1 MLGICLKRETQYG
14 QKNMPRLFCFVLF
27 SLSLL
32 IVASRQTP
40 LADEIRPSLLGNPEL
55 LKVPFFKL
63 GMQFCVHCLL
73 CRNVTSGFHQFLSI
87 SLFCFSP
94 LLVIHNV
101 RNTCVMIA
109 YNKFLC
115 QLMNHAP
122 PPPPPLV
129 FFFFFF

>member
-14 QKNMPRLFCFVLF
+14 QKKHMLRLFCFVLF

-40 LADEIRPSLLGNPEL
+40 LADEIRPSLPGNPEL
-55 LKVPFFKL
+55 LKVPLFKL

-73 CRNVTSGFHQFLSI
+73 CRNVTSGFHQFLSV
-87 SLFCFSP
+87 SLFCFPP

-109 YNKFLC
+109 YNIFLC

-122 PPPPPLV
+122 LPPPAPLV
-129 FFFFFF
+129 FFV